1 MNPLSRFAELLPAS
15 GIRAIMKLAAEAEDV
30 ISLAAGEPSFNTP
43 AHIIEAAFEAARA
56 GHTHYTL
63 TIGITPLREAV
74 AARCARRW
82 GLPVAVEDVVIGAG
96 AGNAIMATLL
106 AIVDEGDEVLVPD
119 PGWPNY
125 VAQILTARGVPV
137 FYPLRPENGYL
148 PDLRDL
154 DALATPRTRV
164 LIVNNPSNPCGS
176 VWPRAAVEAV
186 SAWARGRGLWVI
198 ADEVYEDLVFDGEMV
213 WAAPYDRERTIA
225 VGGCSKTYAMTGW
238 RIGWA
243 VSSPALAGAT
253 AKVQEPLISCPSD
266 VSQRAALAALTGPQ
280 DAVEEMRAAY
290 RRRRDLVRSRLE
302 PAGLLPAVPSGAFY
316 ALADLRAT
324 GLTSHEAALRLIR
337 EQRVATVPGTAFGK
351 AAEGFVRL
359 SLASDDEDLR
369 VASERIVA
377 WTRGVVSSTS
387 TR

>member
-1 MNPLSRFAELLPAS
+1 MTSLSRFAQSLPPS
-15 GIRAIMKLAAEAEDV
+15 GIRAVMKLAAESEGV
-30 ISLAAGEPSFNTP
+30 ISLAAGEPSFTTP

-74 AARCARRW
+74 AKRCARRW
-82 GLPVAVEDVVIGAG
+82 GVPVSVDDVVVGAG

-106 AIVDEGDEVLVPD
+106 SVVDAGDEVLLPD

-125 VAQILTARGVPV
+125 EAQVLTARGVPV

-148 PDLRDL
+148 PDLDDL
-154 DALATPRTRV
+154 DRLATARTRV
-164 LIVNNPSNPCGS
+164 LVTNNPSNPCGS

-186 SAWARGRGLWVI
+186 SRWAGGRGLWVI
-198 ADEVYEDLVFDGEMV
+198 ADEVYEDLVFDGDMV

-243 VSSPALAGAT
+243 VSSPALAT
-253 AKVQEPLISCPSD
+253 ASSKVQEPLVSCPSD
-266 VSQRAALAALTGPQ
+266 VSQRAALAALAGPQ
-280 DAVEEMRAAY
+280 DAVAEMRAAY
-290 RRRRDLVRSRLE
+290 RRRRDLVRGMLE

-316 ALADLRAT
+316 ALADLRGT
-324 GLTSHEAALRLIR
+324 GLSSQEAATRLIR
-337 EQRVATVPGTAFGK
+337 EQKVATVPGTAFGRV
-351 AAEGFVRL
+351 AEGFVRL
-359 SLASDDEDLR
+359 SLASADEDLR
-369 VASERIVA
+369 VACERILTFV
-377 WTRGVVSSTS
+377 TRLRDSTS
-387 TR
+387 